1 MGVYQGVNNLITKK
15 EVEHVAKLA
24 RLELSEEE
32 KERFTVQFSNILDY
46 FNQLSEVNT
55 ENIEPMAHA
64 IPMVNVMREDKVKLL
79 YTRDELLAN
88 APLEEDGFFKV
99 PRITE

>member
-1 MGVYQGVNNLITKK
+1 MITKK

-32 KERFTVQFSNILDY
+32 IGKYTEQFSNILDY

-55 ENIEPMAHA
+55 ENIGPMAHA
-64 IPMVNVMREDKVKLL
+64 IPMVNVMREDKVKLP
-79 YTRDELLAN
+79 YTRDEILAN
-88 APLEEDGFFKV
+88 APQEEDGFFKV
-99 PRITE
+99 PKISE